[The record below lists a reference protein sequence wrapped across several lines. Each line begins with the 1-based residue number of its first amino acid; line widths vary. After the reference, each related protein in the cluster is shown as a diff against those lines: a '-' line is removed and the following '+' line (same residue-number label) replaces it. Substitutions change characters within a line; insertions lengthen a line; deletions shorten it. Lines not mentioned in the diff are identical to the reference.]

1 MVVEHTKAHIV
12 HDAVKA
18 VRHHKAAGDLD
29 VRAQNLQQGSGKH
42 IVGVE
47 LAGVGEAV
55 CRNFHRCTSFPIK
68 CLATV

>member
-1 MVVEHTKAHIV
+1 MIKGVIFDMDGLCLLYT
-12 HDAVKA
+12 
-18 VRHHKAAGDLD
+18 
-29 VRAQNLQQGSGKH
+29 SH